1 MLNHFT
7 GPMASTVK
15 SEPLESDI
23 YPETEHCH
31 SFSFSC
37 PTLKITK
44 EEITCTKPGT
54 ILRALETNDT
64 FKELNQMDKKT
75 LKGKDI
81 VIKSCKGYIVKHFP
95 CWLIKEDDLL
105 TIETVTHSTD
115 ETAGDT
121 DEETDNYVTFSI
133 ETTGG
138 KNSKTKQILRNKQ
151 LQSYGPLC
159 IYAKQ
164 KEEVKKA
171 LRNDG
176 RFSNIVFEEKCQ
188 LSERSTGSKVSMGQI
203 AKKLNGRN
211 FEICL
216 TKPKEKT
223 ATKRETSDS
232 TIKTKTIV
240 KSEGD
245 TTQAS
250 LFNPSPDSK
259 GDGTQMSP
267 STQRSE
273 TSDVGESSWRR
284 KQKRKSN
291 PMPDHG
297 EILTILR
304 NQFDD
309 LLKQME
315 SRREDSQKKT
325 FPEELDLMKQEFGKI
340 RQKFSEVHRV
350 KKLIQLG
357 ASVCQVIVAGV
368 QGVLGTGFV
377 LFDNFVLTN
386 AHLFGENVKKDMQ
399 LLVDV
404 FVKFNF
410 ENPTGV
416 GVTVIKAKTMLV
428 DFQYGYLEKH
438 HMDYAIL
445 EMDPQNKKQ
454 QKKVPPGLLRDYGP
468 VPACGGACLIGH
480 PSGLV
485 KQMEPTSIIGS
496 EIREE
501 AANKY
506 KRENGHAIF
515 TINDAVEENKKRYVE
530 VMQENKDDF
539 VTYNTSFFHA
549 SSGSPVFDDLGRV
562 FGIHTG
568 GFEYEDKLT
577 QSTQSVI
584 EYALPLLTILQNF
597 VVRLKEDNNQEVLK
611 RVKEE
616 AEKNLFLFEDLFKTD
631 GDEPMDML

>member
-1 MLNHFT
+1 
-7 GPMASTVK
+7 
-15 SEPLESDI
+15 
-23 YPETEHCH
+23 
-31 SFSFSC
+31 
-37 PTLKITK
+37 
-44 EEITCTKPGT
+44 
-54 ILRALETNDT
+54 
-64 FKELNQMDKKT
+64 MDNKT

-81 VIKSCKGYIVKHFP
+81 VIKSYKGYIVKHFP

-105 TIETVTHSTD
+105 TIEMVTYATD

-138 KNSKTKQILRNKQ
+138 KNSKSKPILRNKQ
-151 LQSYGPLC
+151 LQSYRPLC

-176 RFSNIVFEEKCQ
+176 RFSDIVFEQKCQ
-188 LSERSTGSKVSMGQI
+188 LSERLTGSKVSMGQI

-216 TKPKEKT
+216 TKRKEET
-223 ATKRETSDS
+223 ETKMETSDS
-232 TIKTKTIV
+232 TIKTLV
-240 KSEGD
+240 NSEGD
-245 TTQAS
+245 TTQTS
-250 LFNPSPDSK
+250 LFDPSPDSE
-259 GDGTQMSP
+259 GDRTQMTP
-267 STQRSE
+267 STLTTE
-273 TSDVGESSWRR
+273 TSDVGESSSRR

-309 LLKQME
+309 LVKQME

-325 FPEELDLMKQEFGKI
+325 LPEELDLMKQEFGKI

-350 KKLIQLG
+350 KKLIKLG
-357 ASVCQVIVAGV
+357 ASVCQVIVEGV
-368 QGVLGTGFV
+368 QGVQGTGFV
-377 LFDNFVLTN
+377 LFDNYILTN
-386 AHLFGENVKKDMQ
+386 GHLFGENVRKNMQ

-404 FVKFNF
+404 SVKFNY
-410 ENPTGV
+410 ENPNGSDV
-416 GVTVIKAKTMLV
+416 NVIKAKTLLI
-428 DFQYGYLEKH
+428 DFQHGLQGKH
-438 HMDYAIL
+438 YMDYAIL
-445 EMDPQNKKQ
+445 EMEPPKNKQ
-454 QKKVPPGLLRDYGP
+454 QKKVPPGLLREYGP

-480 PSGLV
+480 PGGLV
-485 KQMEPTSIIGS
+485 KQMDPTSIIGS

-515 TINDAVEENKKRYVE
+515 TINDAVEENKKRHE
-530 VMQENKDDF
+530 DVMQENKDDF
-539 VTYNTSFFHA
+539 VTYNTSFFHG

-562 FGIHTG
+562 FGMHTG
-568 GFEYEDKLT
+568 GFDYKDKRT
-577 QSTQSVI
+577 QSTQSVL
-584 EYALPLLTILQNF
+584 EYALPLFTILQNF
-597 VVRLKEDNNQEVLK
+597 VIRLKEDNNQAVLT
-611 RVKEE
+611 RVQEE
-616 AEKNLFLFEDLFKTD
+616 AQKNLFLFEALFKTC
-631 GDEPMDML
+631 GHEPMDMS

>member
-1 MLNHFT
+1 
-7 GPMASTVK
+7 MAAMVK

-23 YPETEHCH
+23 YPETKHCH
-31 SFSFSC
+31 SFSFSF
-37 PTLKITK
+37 PTHKITK

-64 FKELNQMDKKT
+64 FKGLNQMDKKT

-95 CWLIKEDDLL
+95 CWLIEEDDLL
-105 TIETVTHSTD
+105 TIEMVTHATD
-115 ETAGDT
+115 ETAGVT
-121 DEETDNYVTFSI
+121 DEETDNYVTFSV
-133 ETTGG
+133 ETRAG
-138 KNSKTKQILRNKQ
+138 KNSKTKQILRNIQ

-159 IYAKQ
+159 VYAKQ
-164 KEEVKKA
+164 KQEVKQA

-176 RFSNIVFEEKCQ
+176 RFSNIVFEQKCQ

-216 TKPKEKT
+216 TKLKET
-223 ATKRETSDS
+223 ATKMGTSDS
-232 TIKTKTIV
+232 IIKTKTFV
-240 KSEGD
+240 NSEGD
-245 TTQAS
+245 TAQTS
-250 LFNPSPDSK
+250 LFDPSPDSE
-259 GDGTQMSP
+259 GDGTQTSP
-267 STQRSE
+267 STLTTK
-273 TSDVGESSWRR
+273 TSDVGESSSRR
-284 KQKRKSN
+284 KQKRKCN
-291 PMPDHG
+291 PMPEHG
-297 EILTILR
+297 EILKILR

-309 LLKQME
+309 LVKQIE
-315 SRREDSQKKT
+315 SRREDRQKKT

-350 KKLIQLG
+350 KKLIELG
-357 ASVCQVIVAGV
+357 ASVCQVIVDGV
-368 QGVLGTGFV
+368 QGVQGTGFV

-386 AHLFGENVKKDMQ
+386 AHLFGDNVRRNMQ

-404 FVKFNF
+404 SVKFNY
-410 ENPTGV
+410 ENPNGSDV
-416 GVTVIKAKTMLV
+416 NVFKAKTLLI
-428 DFQYGYLEKH
+428 DFQYEDKGKH
-438 HMDYAIL
+438 YIDYAIL

-454 QKKVPPGLLRDYGP
+454 QKKVPPGLLREYGP

-480 PSGLV
+480 PGGLV

-515 TINDAVEENKKRYVE
+515 TINERYEE

-539 VTYNTSFFHA
+539 VTYNTSFFHG

-562 FGIHTG
+562 FGMHTG
-568 GFEYEDKLT
+568 GFEYEDKRT
-577 QSTQSVI
+577 QSKQSVL
-584 EYALPLLTILQNF
+584 EYALPLLTTLQNF
-597 VVRLKEDNNQEVLK
+597 VIRLKEDNKQDVLT
-611 RVKEE
+611 RVQDE
-616 AEKNLFLFEDLFKTD
+616 AQKNLFLFEALFKT
-631 GDEPMDML
+631 DEPMDMS

>member
-7 GPMASTVK
+7 GPMAAMVK
-15 SEPLESDI
+15 SEPLKSNI

-37 PTLKITK
+37 PTHKITK
-44 EEITCTKPGT
+44 EEITCNKPGT

-64 FKELNQMDKKT
+64 FMELNQMDKT

-105 TIETVTHSTD
+105 TIEMVTFATD

-138 KNSKTKQILRNKQ
+138 KNTKSKPILRNKH

-164 KEEVKKA
+164 KKEVKKA

-176 RFSNIVFEEKCQ
+176 CFSNIVFEQKCQ
-188 LSERSTGSKVSMGQI
+188 LSERLTGSKVSMGQI

-216 TKPKEKT
+216 TKHKEEKE
-223 ATKRETSDS
+223 TKMETSDS
-232 TIKTKTIV
+232 TIKTIV
-240 KSEGD
+240 NSEGD
-245 TTQAS
+245 TTQTS
-250 LFNPSPDSK
+250 LFDPSPDSE
-259 GDGTQMSP
+259 GDRTQMTP
-267 STQRSE
+267 STLTTE
-273 TSDVGESSWRR
+273 TSDVGESSSRR

-309 LLKQME
+309 LVKQME
-315 SRREDSQKKT
+315 SRREDSQKRT
-325 FPEELDLMKQEFGKI
+325 LPEELDLMKQEFGKI

-350 KKLIQLG
+350 KKLIELG
-357 ASVCQVIVAGV
+357 ASVCQVIVEGV
-368 QGVLGTGFV
+368 QGVQGTGFV
-377 LFDNFVLTN
+377 LFDNYILTN
-386 AHLFGENVKKDMQ
+386 AHLFGETLRKNMQ

-404 FVKFNF
+404 SVKFNY
-410 ENPTGV
+410 ENPNGSDV
-416 GVTVIKAKTMLV
+416 NVIKAKTLLI
-428 DFQYGYLEKH
+428 DFQYGLQGKH
-438 HMDYAIL
+438 YMDYAIL
-445 EMDPQNKKQ
+445 EMEPPKNKK
-454 QKKVPPGLLRDYGP
+454 QKKVPPGLLREYGP

-480 PSGLV
+480 PGGLV
-485 KQMEPTSIIGS
+485 KQIEPISIIGS

-515 TINDAVEENKKRYVE
+515 TINDAVEENKKRYEE

-539 VTYNTSFFHA
+539 VTYNTSFFHG

-562 FGIHTG
+562 FGMHTG
-568 GFEYEDKLT
+568 GFNYEDKRT
-577 QSTQSVI
+577 QSTQSVL
-584 EYALPLLTILQNF
+584 EYALPLFTILQNF
-597 VVRLKEDNNQEVLK
+597 VIRLKEDNNQAVLT
-611 RVKEE
+611 RVQEE
-616 AEKNLFLFEDLFKTD
+616 AQKNRFLFEALFN
-631 GDEPMDML
+631 GDEPMDMS

>member
-1 MLNHFT
+1 
-7 GPMASTVK
+7 MAAMVK
-15 SEPLESDI
+15 SEPLKSNI

-37 PTLKITK
+37 PTHKITK
-44 EEITCTKPGT
+44 EEITCNKPGT

-64 FKELNQMDKKT
+64 FMELNQMDKT

-81 VIKSCKGYIVKHFP
+81 VINCCKGYIVKHFP

-105 TIETVTHSTD
+105 TIEMVTFATD

-138 KNSKTKQILRNKQ
+138 KNTKSKPILRNKH

-164 KEEVKKA
+164 KKEVKKA

-176 RFSNIVFEEKCQ
+176 CFSNIVFEQKCQ
-188 LSERSTGSKVSMGQI
+188 LSERLTGSKVSMGQI

-216 TKPKEKT
+216 TKHKEEKE
-223 ATKRETSDS
+223 TKKETSDS
-232 TIKTKTIV
+232 TIKTIV
-240 KSEGD
+240 NSEGD
-245 TTQAS
+245 TTQTS
-250 LFNPSPDSK
+250 LFDPSPDSE
-259 GDGTQMSP
+259 GDRTQMTP
-267 STQRSE
+267 STLTTE
-273 TSDVGESSWRR
+273 TSDVGESSSRR

-297 EILTILR
+297 EILKILR

-309 LLKQME
+309 LVKQME
-315 SRREDSQKKT
+315 SRREDSQKRT
-325 FPEELDLMKQEFGKI
+325 LPEELDLMKQEFGKI

-350 KKLIQLG
+350 KKLIELG
-357 ASVCQVIVAGV
+357 AW
-368 QGVLGTGFV
+368 
-377 LFDNFVLTN
+377 
-386 AHLFGENVKKDMQ
+386 
-399 LLVDV
+399 
-404 FVKFNF
+404 
-410 ENPTGV
+410 
-416 GVTVIKAKTMLV
+416 
-428 DFQYGYLEKH
+428 
-438 HMDYAIL
+438 
-445 EMDPQNKKQ
+445 
-454 QKKVPPGLLRDYGP
+454 PG
-468 VPACGGACLIGH
+468 
-480 PSGLV
+480 GLV
-485 KQMEPTSIIGS
+485 KQIEPISIIGS

-515 TINDAVEENKKRYVE
+515 TINDAVEKNKKRYEE

-539 VTYNTSFFHA
+539 VTYNTSFFHG

-562 FGIHTG
+562 FGMHTG
-568 GFEYEDKLT
+568 GFNYEDKRT
-577 QSTQSVI
+577 QSTQSVL
-584 EYALPLLTILQNF
+584 EYALPLFTILQNF
-597 VVRLKEDNNQEVLK
+597 VIRLKEDNNQAVLT
-611 RVKEE
+611 RVQEE
-616 AEKNLFLFEDLFKTD
+616 AQKNRFLFEALFN
-631 GDEPMDML
+631 GDEPMDMS

>member
-1 MLNHFT
+1 
-7 GPMASTVK
+7 MAATVK
-15 SEPLESDI
+15 SEPLESNI

-37 PTLKITK
+37 STHKITK

-54 ILRALETNDT
+54 ILRALKTNDT
-64 FKELNQMDKKT
+64 FKELNQMDNKT

-81 VIKSCKGYIVKHFP
+81 VIKSYKGYIVKHFP

-105 TIETVTHSTD
+105 TIEMVTYATD

-138 KNSKTKQILRNKQ
+138 KNSKSKPILRNKQ

-164 KEEVKKA
+164 EEEVKKA

-176 RFSNIVFEEKCQ
+176 RFSDIVFEQKCQ
-188 LSERSTGSKVSMGQI
+188 LSERLTGSKVSMGQI

-216 TKPKEKT
+216 TKRKEET
-223 ATKRETSDS
+223 ETKMETSDS
-232 TIKTKTIV
+232 TIKTLV
-240 KSEGD
+240 NSEGD
-245 TTQAS
+245 R
-250 LFNPSPDSK
+250 
-259 GDGTQMSP
+259 TQMTP
-267 STQRSE
+267 STLTTE
-273 TSDVGESSWRR
+273 TSDVGESSSRR

-309 LLKQME
+309 LVKQME

-325 FPEELDLMKQEFGKI
+325 LPEELDLMKQEFGKI

-350 KKLIQLG
+350 KKLIKLG
-357 ASVCQVIVAGV
+357 ASVCQVIVEGV
-368 QGVLGTGFV
+368 QGVQGTGFV
-377 LFDNFVLTN
+377 LFDNYILTN
-386 AHLFGENVKKDMQ
+386 GHLFGENVRKNMQ

-404 FVKFNF
+404 SVKFNY
-410 ENPTGV
+410 ENPNGSDV
-416 GVTVIKAKTMLV
+416 NVIKAKTLLI
-428 DFQYGYLEKH
+428 DFQHGLQGKH
-438 HMDYAIL
+438 YMDYAIL
-445 EMDPQNKKQ
+445 EMEPLKNKQ
-454 QKKVPPGLLRDYGP
+454 QKKVPPGLLREYGP

-480 PSGLV
+480 PGGLV
-485 KQMEPTSIIGS
+485 KQMDPTSIIGS

-515 TINDAVEENKKRYVE
+515 TINDAVEENKKRHE
-530 VMQENKDDF
+530 DVMQENKDDF
-539 VTYNTSFFHA
+539 VTYNTSFFHG

-562 FGIHTG
+562 FGMHTG
-568 GFEYEDKLT
+568 GFDYKDKRT
-577 QSTQSVI
+577 QSTQSVL
-584 EYALPLLTILQNF
+584 EYALPLFTILQNF
-597 VVRLKEDNNQEVLK
+597 VIRLKEDNNQAVLT
-611 RVKEE
+611 RVQEE
-616 AEKNLFLFEDLFKTD
+616 AQKNLILFEALFKTC
-631 GDEPMDML
+631 GHEPMDMS

>member
-1 MLNHFT
+1 
-7 GPMASTVK
+7 
-15 SEPLESDI
+15 
-23 YPETEHCH
+23 
-31 SFSFSC
+31 
-37 PTLKITK
+37 
-44 EEITCTKPGT
+44 
-54 ILRALETNDT
+54 
-64 FKELNQMDKKT
+64 MDNKT

-81 VIKSCKGYIVKHFP
+81 VIKSYKGYIVKHFP

-105 TIETVTHSTD
+105 TIEMVTYATD

-138 KNSKTKQILRNKQ
+138 KNSKSKPILRNKQ

-164 KEEVKKA
+164 EEEVKKA

-176 RFSNIVFEEKCQ
+176 RFSDIVFEQKCQ
-188 LSERSTGSKVSMGQI
+188 LSERLTGSKVSMGQI

-216 TKPKEKT
+216 TKRKEET
-223 ATKRETSDS
+223 ETKMETSDS
-232 TIKTKTIV
+232 TIKTLV
-240 KSEGD
+240 NSEGD
-245 TTQAS
+245 R
-250 LFNPSPDSK
+250 
-259 GDGTQMSP
+259 TQMTP
-267 STQRSE
+267 STLTTE
-273 TSDVGESSWRR
+273 TSDVGESSSRR

-309 LLKQME
+309 LVKQME

-325 FPEELDLMKQEFGKI
+325 LPEELDLMKQEFGKI

-350 KKLIQLG
+350 KKLIKLG
-357 ASVCQVIVAGV
+357 ASVCQVIVEGV
-368 QGVLGTGFV
+368 QGVQGTGFV
-377 LFDNFVLTN
+377 LFDNYILTN
-386 AHLFGENVKKDMQ
+386 GHLFGENVRKNMQ

-404 FVKFNF
+404 SVKFNY
-410 ENPTGV
+410 ENPNGSDV
-416 GVTVIKAKTMLV
+416 NVIKAKTLLI
-428 DFQYGYLEKH
+428 DFQHGLQGKH
-438 HMDYAIL
+438 YMDYAIL
-445 EMDPQNKKQ
+445 EMEPPKNKQ
-454 QKKVPPGLLRDYGP
+454 QKKVPPGLLREYGP

-480 PSGLV
+480 PGGLV
-485 KQMEPTSIIGS
+485 KQMDPTSIIGS

-515 TINDAVEENKKRYVE
+515 TINDAVEENKKRYE
-530 VMQENKDDF
+530 DVMQENKDDF
-539 VTYNTSFFHA
+539 VTYNTSFFHG

-562 FGIHTG
+562 FGMHTG
-568 GFEYEDKLT
+568 GFDYKDKRT
-577 QSTQSVI
+577 QSTQSVL
-584 EYALPLLTILQNF
+584 EYALPLFTILQNF
-597 VVRLKEDNNQEVLK
+597 VIRLKEDNNQAVLT
-611 RVKEE
+611 RVQEE
-616 AEKNLFLFEDLFKTD
+616 AQKNLFLFEALFKTC
-631 GDEPMDML
+631 GHEPMDMS

>member
-1 MLNHFT
+1 
-7 GPMASTVK
+7 MAAMVK
-15 SEPLESDI
+15 SEPLKSNI

-31 SFSFSC
+31 SFSFSS
-37 PTLKITK
+37 PTHKITK

-105 TIETVTHSTD
+105 TIEMVTHATD
-115 ETAGDT
+115 ETAGVT

-138 KNSKTKQILRNKQ
+138 KNSKTKPILGNKQ

-159 IYAKQ
+159 VYAKQ
-164 KEEVKKA
+164 KEEVKQA

-176 RFSNIVFEEKCQ
+176 RFSDIVFEQKCQ

-216 TKPKEKT
+216 TKHKEKT
-223 ATKRETSDS
+223 ATKMETSDS
-232 TIKTKTIV
+232 TIKTNV
-240 KSEGD
+240 NSEGD
-245 TTQAS
+245 ATQTS
-250 LFNPSPDSK
+250 LFDPSPDSE
-259 GDGTQMSP
+259 GDGTQTSP
-267 STQRSE
+267 STLTTK
-273 TSDVGESSWRR
+273 TSDVGESSSKT
-284 KQKRKSN
+284 KQKRKCN
-291 PMPDHG
+291 PIPDHG

-309 LLKQME
+309 LVKQME

-350 KKLIQLG
+350 KKLIELG
-357 ASVCQVIVAGV
+357 ASVCQVIVDGV
-368 QGVLGTGFV
+368 QGVQGTGFV

-386 AHLFGENVKKDMQ
+386 AHLFGDNVRHNMQ

-404 FVKFNF
+404 SVKFNY
-410 ENPTGV
+410 ENPNGSDV
-416 GVTVIKAKTMLV
+416 NVFKAKTLLI
-428 DFQYGYLEKH
+428 DFQYEDKGKH
-438 HMDYAIL
+438 YIDYAIL

-454 QKKVPPGLLRDYGP
+454 KKKVPPGLLREYGP

-480 PSGLV
+480 PGGLV

-515 TINDAVEENKKRYVE
+515 TINDDVEKNKKRYEE

-539 VTYNTSFFHA
+539 VTYNTSFFHG

-562 FGIHTG
+562 FGMHTG
-568 GFEYEDKLT
+568 GFDYEDKLT
-577 QSTQSVI
+577 QSKQSVL
-584 EYALPLLTILQNF
+584 EYALPLFTILQNF
-597 VVRLKEDNNQEVLK
+597 VIRLREDNNQAVLT
-611 RVKEE
+611 RVQDE
-616 AEKNLFLFEDLFKTD
+616 AQKNLFLFEALFKTD
-631 GDEPMDML
+631 GDEPMDMS

>member
-1 MLNHFT
+1 
-7 GPMASTVK
+7 MAAMVK

-23 YPETEHCH
+23 YPETKHCH
-31 SFSFSC
+31 SFSFSF
-37 PTLKITK
+37 PTHKITK

-64 FKELNQMDKKT
+64 FKGLNQMDKKT

-95 CWLIKEDDLL
+95 CWLIEEDDLL
-105 TIETVTHSTD
+105 TIEMVTHATD
-115 ETAGDT
+115 ETAGVT
-121 DEETDNYVTFSI
+121 DEETDNYVTFSV
-133 ETTGG
+133 ETRAG
-138 KNSKTKQILRNKQ
+138 KNSKTKQILRNIQ

-159 IYAKQ
+159 VYAKQ
-164 KEEVKKA
+164 KQEVKQA

-176 RFSNIVFEEKCQ
+176 RFSDIVFEQKCQ

-216 TKPKEKT
+216 TKLKEKP
-223 ATKRETSDS
+223 ATKMGTSDS
-232 TIKTKTIV
+232 TIKTIV
-240 KSEGD
+240 NSEGD
-245 TTQAS
+245 S
-250 LFNPSPDSK
+250 
-259 GDGTQMSP
+259 TQMSP
-267 STQRSE
+267 SMLTTE
-273 TSDVGESSWRR
+273 TSDVGESSSRTKQNR
-284 KQKRKSN
+284 KCN
-291 PMPDHG
+291 PIPDHG
-297 EILTILR
+297 EIVKILR

-309 LLKQME
+309 LVKQME
-315 SRREDSQKKT
+315 SRREDRQKKT

-350 KKLIQLG
+350 KKLIELG
-357 ASVCQVIVAGV
+357 ASVCQVIVEGV
-368 QGVLGTGFV
+368 QGVQGTGFV

-386 AHLFGENVKKDMQ
+386 AHLFGENVSKNMQ

-404 FVKFNF
+404 SVKFNY
-410 ENPTGV
+410 ENPNGSDV
-416 GVTVIKAKTMLV
+416 NVFKAKTLLI
-428 DFQYGYLEKH
+428 DFQYEDKGKH
-438 HMDYAIL
+438 YIDYAIL

-454 QKKVPPGLLRDYGP
+454 QKKVPPGLLREYGP

-480 PSGLV
+480 PGGLV

-515 TINDAVEENKKRYVE
+515 TINDDVEKQKKRYEE

-539 VTYNTSFFHA
+539 VTYNTSFFHG

-562 FGIHTG
+562 FGMHTG
-568 GFEYEDKLT
+568 GFDYEDKLT

-597 VVRLKEDNNQEVLK
+597 VIRLEEDNNQAVLK
-611 RVKEE
+611 RVQEE
-616 AEKNLFLFEDLFKTD
+616 AQKNVFLIEALFKT
-631 GDEPMDML
+631 DEPMDMS

>member
-1 MLNHFT
+1 
-7 GPMASTVK
+7 MAAMVK
-15 SEPLESDI
+15 SEPLESNI

-37 PTLKITK
+37 PTHKIPK

-64 FKELNQMDKKT
+64 FKELNQMDRKT

-95 CWLIKEDDLL
+95 CWLIKEDDRL
-105 TIETVTHSTD
+105 TIEMVTHATD
-115 ETAGDT
+115 EPAGVT
-121 DEETDNYVTFSI
+121 DQETDNYVTFSV

-138 KNSKTKQILRNKQ
+138 KNSKSKQILGNKQ
-151 LQSYGPLC
+151 LESYGPLC
-159 IYAKQ
+159 VYAKQ

-176 RFSNIVFEEKCQ
+176 RFSNIVFEQRCQ

-203 AKKLNGRN
+203 AKKLNVRN

-216 TKPKEKT
+216 TKHKEKT
-223 ATKRETSDS
+223 AIKMETSDS
-232 TIKTKTIV
+232 TIKTKNIV
-240 KSEGD
+240 
-245 TTQAS
+245 TTQTS
-250 LFNPSPDSK
+250 LFNPSPDSE
-259 GDGTQMSP
+259 GDDTQMSP
-267 STQRSE
+267 STLTTQ
-273 TSDVGESSWRR
+273 TSDVGESSSRR
-284 KQKRKSN
+284 KQKRKCI
-291 PMPDHG
+291 PVPKHG

-304 NQFDD
+304 NQFED
-309 LLKQME
+309 LVKQME
-315 SRREDSQKKT
+315 SRREDSQQKT

-350 KKLIQLG
+350 KKLIKLG
-357 ASVCQVIVAGV
+357 ASVCQVIVEGV

-377 LFDNFVLTN
+377 LFDNYILTN
-386 AHLFGENVKKDMQ
+386 AHLFGENVRENIQ

-404 FVKFNF
+404 SVKFNY
-410 ENPTGV
+410 ENPNGSDV
-416 GVTVIKAKTMLV
+416 NVFRAKTLLI
-428 DFQYGYLEKH
+428 DFQYGHQGKH
-438 HMDYAIL
+438 HIDYAIL
-445 EMDPQNKKQ
+445 ELDPQNKKQ
-454 QKKVPPGLLRDYGP
+454 RQKVPPGLLREYGP

-480 PSGLV
+480 PGGLV

-506 KRENGHAIF
+506 KREKGHAIF
-515 TINDAVEENKKRYVE
+515 TINDALEKEKKRYEE
-530 VMQENKDDF
+530 VTQENKDDF
-539 VTYNTSFFHA
+539 VTYNTSFFHG

-568 GFEYEDKLT
+568 GFEYEDKRT
-577 QSTQSVI
+577 QSKQSVL
-584 EYALPLLTILQNF
+584 EYALPLLPILRNF
-597 VVRLKEDNNQEVLK
+597 VIRLEEDNNQAVLK

-616 AEKNLFLFEDLFKTD
+616 VQENVFLNEALFTTD
-631 GDEPMDML
+631 GDEPMDMS